1 MREMPELS
9 KLCLYS
15 NLILT
20 PGMLILLFYAVNGNV
35 LNIPCTYLVMDC
47 VIFLVMLRHERV
59 RRAYQKREEEE
70 ETSGRALEST
80 LQNLEQLRKI
90 EAK

>member
-20 PGMLILLFYAVNGNV
+20 PGMLILLFFAVNGNV
-35 LNIPCTYLVMDC
+35 LNIPCTYLVLDC
-47 VIFLVMLRHERV
+47 AIFLAMLRHERA
-59 RRAYQKREEEE
+59 RRAYQKKEEEE
-70 ETSGRALEST
+70 ESSGRAMEST
-80 LQNLEQLRKI
+80 LQKLEQLRRI
-90 EAK
+90 DAN